1 MEDDPGPVGGAY
13 ASARELP
20 GGCSFRGLARDR
32 ARPPY
37 ERVHHVRQLAA
48 VMGAA
53 GHEPRGEHLG
63 LLPQALVKPATLAPT
78 ITAWA
83 ASR

>member
-1 MEDDPGPVGGAY
+1 
-13 ASARELP
+13 
-20 GGCSFRGLARDR
+20 
-32 ARPPY
+32 
-37 ERVHHVRQLAA
+37 
-48 VMGAA
+48 MGAA

-83 ASR
+83 SSR